1 MDTLVSLGDTGIHG
15 KETIQPVFLSS
26 EGVSR
31 QSTGSLN
38 HDNVWALLPAAAGF

>member
-1 MDTLVSLGDTGIHG
+1 MDTLVSLGDTGIQG
-15 KETIQPVFLSS
+15 KETIQPVFLFTKGDSC
-26 EGVSR
+26 